1 VSEPVARGPRIRVL
15 EDRVVNKIAAGEVVE
30 RPASVVK
37 ELVENSL
44 DAGASQLAV
53 TLRGGGRSL
62 VRVTDDGHGMER
74 NDAALCLERHA
85 TSKIRDEH
93 DLFRVSS
100 LGFRGEAIPSI
111 AAVGRFELLT
121 RRAEDEV
128 GTRVKV
134 DGGRLVKLEAAGCP
148 PGTQISLR
156 DIFCN
161 VPVRRKFL
169 RTVPTELG
177 HCVDAVVRQAMLR
190 PTLDVT
196 LTHEGRVLLRAPSV
210 ADLGARAA
218 DLLGSTGEQLLP
230 VQFCS
235 GELEVHGL
243 ISPVGV
249 HRSSGAGGSYLYVNG
264 RFVRDR
270 VVRRGV
276 QEAYRGLVPKGRFPV
291 VVLEVRVPPDHVDVN
306 VHPAKT
312 EVRFRHARDLSQ
324 SMADGIREALTRRPG
339 PSHVPIETRYRL
351 PGGTDHDQV
360 GLPLGDGPSFEV
372 VRPRARP
379 GLAPPPVED
388 SSAPSHMPSERSD
401 PSVLDRV
408 EWSHPPTPELP
419 QPPASPAVPRRPVE
433 LRVIGQLARTYALCE
448 QGEDLVIID
457 QHLAHRAVSAHRLL
471 ASEDGGEG
479 TALAEPVIIELGEER
494 VAALVAHTDLL
505 QGLGLEL
512 ADFGS
517 GSLALAGLPTGL
529 QRAQPQALL
538 RSVVDALPGPQAE
551 LRARAAHALASHC
564 TIQRGQ
570 ALSPYELRALL
581 RALDELP
588 AAARDGLA
596 YRLSADEL
604 ARRFRA
610 P

>member
-1 VSEPVARGPRIRVL
+1 MSESVTRGPRIRVL

-44 DAGASQLAV
+44 DAGARQLAV
-53 TLRGGGRSL
+53 TLRGGGRTL
-62 VRVTDDGHGMER
+62 VRVVDDGHGMER
-74 NDAALCLERHA
+74 SDAALCLERHA

-218 DLLGSTGEQLLP
+218 DLLGATGEQLLP
-230 VQFCS
+230 VQFRS
-235 GELEVHGL
+235 GDLEVHGL

-360 GLPLGDGPSFEV
+360 GLALGEAPSFAV

-379 GLAPPPVED
+379 GLAPPPEAD
-388 SSAPSHMPSERSD
+388 APGPTFTPSEHSG

-408 EWSHPPTPELP
+408 ERVDLPRAELP
-419 QPPASPAVPRRPVE
+419 PPPETTPRPVE
-433 LRVIGQLARTYALCE
+433 LRVIGQLARTFALCE
-448 QGEDLVIID
+448 HGGDLVIID
-457 QHLAHRAVSAHRLL
+457 QHLAHRAVTAHRLL
-471 ASEDGGEG
+471 ASEDEGEG

-512 ADFGS
+512 ADFGG
-517 GSLALAGLPTGL
+517 GSLALARLPAGL
-529 QRAQPQALL
+529 QRAQPQGLL
-538 RSVVDALPGPQAE
+538 RSVADALPGKE
-551 LRARAAHALASHC
+551 GEVRARVAHALASHC

-588 AAARDGLA
+588 AAVREGLS
-596 YRLSADEL
+596 YRLSAAEL
-604 ARRFRA
+604 ARRFGAR
-610 P
+610 

>member
-1 VSEPVARGPRIRVL
+1 VSESVARGPRIRVL

-44 DAGASQLAV
+44 DAGATQLAV

-62 VRVTDDGHGMER
+62 VRVVDDGHGMDR

-93 DLFRVSS
+93 DLFHVST

-121 RRAEDEV
+121 RRPEDEV

-134 DGGRLVKLEAAGCP
+134 EGGRLVKLEAAGCP

-190 PTLDVT
+190 PALDLTV
-196 LTHEGRVLLRAPSV
+196 THEGRVLLRAPSV

-218 DLLGSTGEQLLP
+218 DLLGATGEQLLP
-230 VQFCS
+230 VQFRS

-249 HRSSGAGGSYLYVNG
+249 HRSSGTGGSYLYVNG

-324 SMADGIREALTRRPG
+324 TMAEGLREALTRRP
-339 PSHVPIETRYRL
+339 SAAHVPVETRYRL
-351 PGGTDHDQV
+351 PGGTDQDQV
-360 GLPLGDGPSFEV
+360 GLPLGDGPSFQV
-372 VRPRARP
+372 VRPRARIGAAP
-379 GLAPPPVED
+379 VGEAGPPPP
-388 SSAPSHMPSERSD
+388 ALPAHQGHG
-401 PSVLDRV
+401 PSVLARV
-408 EWSHPPTPELP
+408 AP
-419 QPPASPAVPRRPVE
+419 QPATAGPETGPAAPVEGVGRRSE

-448 QGEDLVIID
+448 ESGSLVIID
-457 QHLAHRAVSAHRLL
+457 QHLAHRAVTAHKLL
-471 ASEDGGEG
+471 AEG
-479 TALAEPVIIELGEER
+479 QEEKGAALPEPIIIELSEAQ
-494 VAALVAHTDLL
+494 AALLVDQGELL
-505 QGLGLEL
+505 EGLGLEL
-512 ADFGS
+512 ADFGG
-517 GSLALAGLPTGL
+517 GSVALARLPAGL
-529 QRAQPQALL
+529 QRARPREVLSSLAHALSGKGEGM
-538 RSVVDALPGPQAE
+538 RV
-551 LRARAAHALASHC
+551 RAARALASHC
-564 TIQRGQ
+564 TIQRDQ

-588 AAARDGLA
+588 ASVRDGLSH
-596 YRLSADEL
+596 RISASDL
-604 ARRFRA
+604 ARRFGSG
-610 P
+610 